1 MIRAA
6 SLFYVQKSV
15 YANTHTHNRRR
26 SIAVSVPMN
35 EKNARD
41 LSLRGPLKYV
51 CNFGLNIYMWKYFQF
66 LLIALNSSD
75 KYCASRRSEICHK
88 HAIKLRVFEWF
99 EPVAVAKCVIILQT
113 LSLSLPLSPPI
124 HIQPYYFA
132 CASAMSQYSM
142 LYLHVLPFA
151 FCIREYYKSKM
162 LK

>member
-15 YANTHTHNRRR
+15 YAYTHTIVDVR
-26 SIAVSVPMN
+26 SLFLFQWTK
-35 EKNARD
+35 KNARD

-132 CASAMSQYSM
+132 CAPAMSQYSM

>member
-1 MIRAA
+1 MYRN
-6 SLFYVQKSV
+6 LCMQ
-15 YANTHTHNRRR
+15 THTHTIVDVR
-26 SIAVSVPMN
+26 SLFLFQWTK
-35 EKNARD
+35 KNARD

-113 LSLSLPLSPPI
+113 LSLSLCLCHPRFTYNHITLHAPLQCRN
-124 HIQPYYFA
+124 IQCCIYMYFHLH
-132 CASAMSQYSM
+132 SALESTTSQK
-142 LYLHVLPFA
+142 
-151 FCIREYYKSKM
+151 C
-162 LK
+162 